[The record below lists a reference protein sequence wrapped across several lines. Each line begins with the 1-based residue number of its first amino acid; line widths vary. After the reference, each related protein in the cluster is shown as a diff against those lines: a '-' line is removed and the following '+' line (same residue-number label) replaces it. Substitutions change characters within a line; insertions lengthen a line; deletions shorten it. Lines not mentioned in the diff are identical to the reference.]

1 MMAVSAWKAWLLL
14 VVIGL
19 GLASPFGKKGHHRAH
34 NHKKPLVAVQDV
46 PVDLQA
52 VSAPD
57 EDAFVPRHL
66 DHWAF
71 QPIVPVSIPKVSDGG
86 WGRNPIDAFIAAGL
100 AAKSL
105 TPTAP
110 ADRALLL
117 RRVSIDLVGL
127 PPTREELQAFL
138 ADQSPDAYEKVVE
151 RLLASPRYG
160 ERWARH
166 WMDIWRYSEA
176 DGRKAKADIWWSSAH
191 LWRWRDWIIES
202 LNRDVGYDRMIK
214 EMLAGDESP
223 TDAGSLAA
231 TGFLVRNWFKLDRNV
246 WLNNT
251 VDHTAK
257 AFLGISIGC
266 ARCHNHKYDPISQK
280 EYYQFR
286 AFFETHDVRA
296 DPLPGAADQKADQ
309 IVHACDSRPQ
319 EPTWLLHRGDPK
331 SPDKRTP
338 LLPGTPAALGAPA
351 PAAAPVAATKSTGR
365 RTALARWITDRR
377 NPLTARVAVNH
388 IWARHFGRPLV
399 ENLTDFGVRTPAP
412 RNQALLDWLANEFMD
427 RGWSIKALHRLMVN
441 SATYRMRS
449 SSLGAPAANAA
460 IDPENDCYWR
470 MNSRRME
477 AEVIRD
483 SLLHLGG
490 VLDTTVGGPPLDHSR
505 GDVTSRRSLYYRYSR
520 EDKLEFLTAFDAAG
534 VEECYRRQQSIVP
547 QQALALT
554 NSSFVRDQA
563 RRIARRLQ
571 ADPSLNGSDDEFI
584 SAAFEWLIGR
594 QPQAAEVAECA
605 RFLKEQTR
613 LLSNP
618 AVLTGYPPQ
627 PPPPPPD
634 PEVLKRVPGL
644 PLVLG
649 KAIELATIAPATDPA
664 ALARELLI
672 HALLNHNDFI
682 TVR

>member
-1 MMAVSAWKAWLLL
+1 MMAASAWKAWFLLL
-14 VVIGL
+14 VIGV
-19 GLASPFGKKGHHRAH
+19 GLASPIGKKGHHRAH
-34 NHKKPLVAVQDV
+34 AHNKPLVTVRDV
-46 PVDLQA
+46 PVDSPA
-52 VSAPD
+52 VFAPD
-57 EDAFVPRHL
+57 EDAFFPRHL

-71 QPIVPVSIPKVSDGG
+71 QPILPINIPNVSDGG
-86 WGRNPIDAFIAAGL
+86 WVRNPIDAFIAADHKANG
-100 AAKSL
+100 L
-105 TPTAP
+105 TPSAP

-138 ADQSPDAYEKVVE
+138 ADQSPDAYERVVD
-151 RLLASPRYG
+151 RLLASPRHG

-176 DGRKAKADIWWSSAH
+176 DGRKAKADIWWSSAQ
-191 LWRWRDWIIES
+191 LWRWRDWIIDS
-202 LNRDVGYDRMIK
+202 LNRDVSYDRMIT

-246 WLNNT
+246 WLTNT

-257 AFLGISIGC
+257 AFLGISLGC

-286 AFFETHDVRA
+286 AFFETHDIRT
-296 DPLPGAADQKADQ
+296 DPLPGAADRKAE
-309 IVHACDSRPQ
+309 IAHACDSRPQ
-319 EPTWLLHRGDPK
+319 EQTWLFHRGDPK

-338 LLPGTPAALGAPA
+338 ILPGTPAALGDLA
-351 PAAAPVAATKSTGR
+351 PAAVSVAATKSSGR

-388 IWARHFGRPLV
+388 IWARHFGRPLI
-399 ENLTDFGVRTPAP
+399 ENVTDFGVRTPAP

-427 RGWSIKALHRLMVN
+427 RGWSMKAIHRLMVT

-449 SSLGAPAANAA
+449 SSLGAPAADAA
-460 IDPENDCYWR
+460 NDPENAYYWR

-490 VLDTTVGGPPLDHSR
+490 VLDTTVGGPPIDHSR
-505 GDVTSRRSLYYRYSR
+505 GDVTTRRSIYYRYSR
-520 EDKLEFLTAFDAAG
+520 EDRLEFLTAFDAAG

-554 NSSFVRDQA
+554 NSAFVRDQA
-563 RRIARRLQ
+563 RRIARQLQ
-571 ADPSLNGSDDEFI
+571 ADKSLDDSNHKFI
-584 SAAFEWLIGR
+584 ATAFELILGR
-594 QPQAAEVAECA
+594 QPQRAEIAECA
-605 RFLKEQTR
+605 EFLEEQTK
-613 LLSNP
+613 LLAHPEALS
-618 AVLTGYPPQ
+618 AYPPQ

-649 KAIELATIAPATDPA
+649 TAIDLPAFAPATGPA
-664 ALARELLI
+664 PLARELLI
-672 HALLNHNDFI
+672 HVLLNHNDFI